1 MVTSSMWVVGWW
13 VVVASLVW
21 VGAVIEWLHCRCGRC
36 GGGSGGGLSTLLV
49 VVAVIDAG
57 GGVVV
62 MSTEV
67 VGWLRRCHGYGQHMV
82 MVVVVNNVDIL
93 WFNVLI

>member
-1 MVTSSMWVVGWW
+1 M
-13 VVVASLVW
+13 L
-21 VGAVIEWLHCRCGRC
+21 
-36 GGGSGGGLSTLLV
+36 LLV
-49 VVAVIDAG
+49 VAVNDAG

-67 VGWLRRCHGYGQHMV
+67 VGWSRCCHGRGQCMV
-82 MVVVVNNVDIL
+82 VVVVVNNVDIL

>member
-1 MVTSSMWVVGWW
+1 M
-13 VVVASLVW
+13 
-21 VGAVIEWLHCRCGRC
+21 
-36 GGGSGGGLSTLLV
+36 

-62 MSTEV
+62 MLTEV
-67 VGWLRRCHGYGQHMV
+67 VGWSRCCCGCGCGRRMV
-82 MVVVVNNVDIL
+82 VVVVVNNVDIL